1 MSPEVNWSQ
10 PGNKE
15 ISGLKGSQ
23 REVFGMVGKMFE
35 ISGNTLRLDAY
46 HSICLNGQP
55 GCVRIALDGREKLD
69 VYNTDIYTVE
79 NGKIC
84 NVEIFSADQAQ
95 EDGFLVS

>member
-1 MSPEVNWSQ
+1 
-10 PGNKE
+10 
-15 ISGLKGSQ
+15 
-23 REVFGMVGKMFE
+23 
-35 ISGNTLRLDAY
+35 
-46 HSICLNGQP
+46 
-55 GCVRIALDGREKLD
+55 VRIALDGREKLD